1 MVEAFVNDSAPDAYE
16 RLLARPLRP
25 EETEIVHGSLKKLK
39 AHYAAAAEDA
49 AKLID
54 VGDSPV
60 EKSIPPTE
68 LAAWTMVAN
77 ELMNL
82 DEVLNK

>member
-1 MVEAFVNDSAPDAYE
+1 VESTLDAIAR

-25 EETEIVHGSLKKLK
+25 EESAVVLGTFADFADHYK
-39 AHYAAAAEDA
+39 ANPGDA
-49 AKLID
+49 KELIA
-54 VGDSPV
+54 VGESKADPALA
-60 EKSIPPTE
+60 PDE

-82 DEVLNK
+82 DEVLTK

>member
-1 MVEAFVNDSAPDAYE
+1 MAE

-25 EETEIVHGSLKKLK
+25 EELAIVRGSLEKFEQ
-39 AHYAAAAEDA
+39 HYAAQADDA
-49 AKLID
+49 KKLVA
-54 VGDSPV
+54 VGESKADSKVPA
-60 EKSIPPTE
+60 PQ

-82 DEVLNK
+82 DEVLNKSDDID